1 MNKILRVI
9 THLLVLVTAAY
20 CAPLLLAEISL
31 DGTWK
36 LNARESKLPPEPFT
50 FSLDK
55 GIYSCPS
62 CANSWSVK
70 ANGTDQPLPG
80 TDASVRVT
88 TVDPRTV
95 EITFKRNGKIYMK
108 WIQTVSE
115 DGNNLNMKT
124 TLLPGIDGKAR
135 LATELDT
142 ELKYA
147 RLEPG
152 PPGAHA
158 VSGSWRDGKAKTR
171 EMNRSFTYQSKGDEV
186 FFSDTTGVSYHA
198 KLDGP
203 ESPVK
208 GGGAWTAVSLKRI
221 DDRTI
226 LETDKEGALVS
237 SVSRITVSPDG
248 NKLRMVERDP
258 EETGQVFSLVA
269 DRQQ

>member
-1 MNKILRVI
+1 MNKILRMI

-20 CAPLLLAEISL
+20 CAPLLLAQGSL

-88 TVDPRTV
+88 TLDPRTV

-108 WIQTVSE
+108 WTQTVSE

-124 TLLPGIDGKAR
+124 TLSPGNDGKPP
-135 LATELDT
+135 LVSELN
-142 ELKYA
+142 YA

-158 VSGSWRDGKAKTR
+158 VSGSWRDGKAKVK
-171 EMNRSFTYQSKGDEV
+171 EMNRSLTYETKGDEI

-203 ESPVK
+203 EVPVK
-208 GGGAWTAVSLKRI
+208 GGGVWTAVSLKRV
-221 DDRTI
+221 DDHTI
-226 LETDKEGALVS
+226 VETDKNGALVS

-248 NKLRMVERDP
+248 KKLRMVERDP
-258 EETGQVFSLVA
+258 EETGQTFLLVA
-269 DRQQ
+269 DKQ